1 MGLLA
6 KLASLFVSPKPKNG
20 GSAGRIDH
28 EEFTPLRPPQLWTWP
43 MIQKMNAD
51 HEIHNFIMSS
61 TLTDSLMRDDE
72 IAGLIQS
79 RLLGTKGLPF
89 RIEPEDQ
96 RLLDE
101 WPTLFPENTQSEVLF
116 WTLHMGFCVCE
127 LRNWKSGVPTLKV
140 WHPSHVQY
148 DDTLK
153 RFRVTTKEHGILTVE
168 PGDGK
173 WVVFT
178 SWLEERP
185 WMAGLIRAVGLLMVI
200 RQATLADWSRNSKVH
215 GSASKVLKAKAQM
228 SEVEDVQ
235 LAIAALRKMVSDST
249 IVLPDNC
256 ELFLL
261 EPKIASWQVFKELR
275 RAVEEALMILYL
287 GQNLTTK
294 VTGGSHAAA
303 KVHQQVRQDF
313 LMGDTRILI
322 PITQKQVI
330 FPFLQYQRGIQDLK
344 QAPSAVWDATPP
356 EDVLRAAEVRLKN
369 AQAMNYAAQAWLG
382 FKKGLL
388 NVEPQKFGETFMI
401 PIVEGKP
408 LLPPPDPPKDGE
420 TPPNGPREDR
430 PDKKKDGEEITTLRK
445 PYSLALAASPSS
457 MGPTLFHWGRDPFI
471 GGQLT
476 VDRLNQGASLDA
488 VEAIGQEVVGS
499 ILDEIKACRDEQ
511 DPYGAL
517 KARLAEMLPR
527 MDPQRLTWILNDA
540 MSLAVATGSFAARKE
555 AGGG

>member
-1 MGLLA
+1 
-6 KLASLFVSPKPKNG
+6 
-20 GSAGRIDH
+20 
-28 EEFTPLRPPQLWTWP
+28 
-43 MIQKMNAD
+43 
-51 HEIHNFIMSS
+51 
-61 TLTDSLMRDDE
+61 
-72 IAGLIQS
+72 
-79 RLLGTKGLPF
+79 
-89 RIEPEDQ
+89 
-96 RLLDE
+96 
-101 WPTLFPENTQSEVLF
+101 
-116 WTLHMGFCVCE
+116 
-127 LRNWKSGVPTLKV
+127 
-140 WHPSHVQY
+140 
-148 DDTLK
+148 
-153 RFRVTTKEHGILTVE
+153 
-168 PGDGK
+168 
-173 WVVFT
+173 
-178 SWLEERP
+178 
-185 WMAGLIRAVGLLMVI
+185 
-200 RQATLADWSRNSKVH
+200 
-215 GSASKVLKAKAQM
+215 
-228 SEVEDVQ
+228 
-235 LAIAALRKMVSDST
+235 MVSDST

-322 PITQKQVI
+322 PIAHKQLI

-344 QAPSAVWDATPP
+344 QAPMAVWDATPP

-369 AQAMNYAAQAWLG
+369 AQAMNYAAMAWLG
-382 FKKGLL
+382 FQKGGV
-388 NVEPQKFGETFMI
+388 NVEPKKFGETFMI
-401 PIVEGKP
+401 PLVEGKP

-430 PDKKKDGEEITTLRK
+430 RDKKKDGEEITTRK
-445 PYSLALAASPSS
+445 QYALAASPSS

-471 GGQLT
+471 GGQLA
-476 VDRLNQGASLDA
+476 VDRLGQGASLDA

-511 DPYGAL
+511 DPYAAL
-517 KARLAEMLPR
+517 KARLAELLPR